1 MGGIEKRNIRV
12 NGISVRDIGVW
23 NALFNFEVYARSM
36 PAREMM
42 LQGNCTNQ
50 MAPFDWYN
58 IAHTHARTHTRVCKH
73 ARTIRK
79 VGQSGK
85 KVVRRLKLDF
95 VLAETH
101 DLAISPRA
109 QRVCFP
115 QTQLLSPVHLV
126 QWCRYS
132 RRSRSVLSAQNAVPS
147 PKKQQ
152 NRKDVIVILFTIYIL
167 FASLCTLFNLCH
179 TSTTMCLICVGARV
193 VLGVEC
199 R

>member
-1 MGGIEKRNIRV
+1 MRCLTLRFMLALCPPERWCFKGI
-12 NGISVRDIGVW
+12 VRTKWRLSIDTI
-23 NALFNFEVYARSM
+23 LH
-36 PAREMM
+36 
-42 LQGNCTNQ
+42 
-50 MAPFDWYN
+50 
-58 IAHTHARTHTRVCKH
+58 IHTHAHTLAFVNTH
-73 ARTIRK
+73 ARFEKLANQVKKSLGGSNSISYSRK
-79 VGQSGK
+79 RMIWRYRHERSVF
-85 KVVRRLKLDF
+85 VFLRHNYFRLYIWYNGADILRK
-95 VLAETH
+95 
-101 DLAISPRA
+101 
-109 QRVCFP
+109 
-115 QTQLLSPVHLV
+115 
-126 QWCRYS
+126 